1 MDSSKHL
8 ESQKKS
14 QHENTLVLERLK
26 EISMD
31 ENKELKKS
39 LAEKTEIILKLTE
52 INKHYESQF
61 KEFQE
66 KIMKLD
72 QKQKDFSLEELKKKD
87 EMINYYKTSFEN
99 SEKSLDEQEHF
110 MTKIFYELAVNY
122 VNITQQLKRQQEK
135 DTTNQ

>member
-1 MDSSKHL
+1 M

-39 LAEKTEIILKLTE
+39 LIEKTEIILKLTE

-72 QKQKDFSLEELKKKD
+72 QKQKDFSHEELKKKD
-87 EMINYYKTSFEN
+87 EMINYYKTSLEN
-99 SEKSLDEQEHF
+99 SGRILDEQEHF
-110 MTKIFYELAVNY
+110 MTKVFYELAVNY
-122 VNITQQLKRQQEK
+122 VGMTQQLKKQQDNE
-135 DTTNQ
+135 TPNQ

>member
-1 MDSSKHL
+1 
-8 ESQKKS
+8 
-14 QHENTLVLERLK
+14 
-26 EISMD
+26 MD

>member
-1 MDSSKHL
+1 M

-39 LAEKTEIILKLTE
+39 LNEKTEIIIKLTE

-87 EMINYYKTSFEN
+87 EMINYYKISLEN

-110 MTKIFYELAVNY
+110 MTKVFYELAVNY
-122 VNITQQLKRQQEK
+122 VGMTQQLKKQQDK
-135 DTTNQ
+135 DTPNQ